1 MNLKAKAEALLA
13 LHKGGRILVLVN
25 AWDVASA
32 RIVEVAG
39 APVVATTSAGVAN
52 SLGYAD
58 GQRIPR
64 AMMIEAVARIVRAVA
79 VPVTADVEAGY
90 GPAPE
95 DAAETARQALAAGA
109 AGLNIEDST
118 KDATNPLFPVA
129 QQVARIRA
137 AREAAAAQDVPLVI
151 NARTD
156 VFLAS
161 VGEPES
167 RFDEA
172 VRRANAYREAGAD
185 CLFVPAVTDASA
197 IAALVNAIRGP
208 LNVLAGPGSPPAA
221 ELQRLG
227 VARVSTGSAFMR
239 GCYTGAREVAR
250 EILAAGSWESLLEN
264 SISYRE
270 INELVGNRPRTAER

>member
-1 MNLKAKAEALLA
+1 
-13 LHKGGRILVLVN
+13 
-25 AWDVASA
+25 
-32 RIVEVAG
+32 
-39 APVVATTSAGVAN
+39 
-52 SLGYAD
+52 
-58 GQRIPR
+58 
-64 AMMIEAVARIVRAVA
+64 
-79 VPVTADVEAGY
+79 
-90 GPAPE
+90 
-95 DAAETARQALAAGA
+95 
-109 AGLNIEDST
+109 
-118 KDATNPLFPVA
+118 LFPVA

-137 AREAAAAQDVPLVI
+137 VREAAAAQDVPLVI

-167 RFDEA
+167 RFDET

-197 IAALVNAIRGP
+197 IAALVSAIHGP
-208 LNVLAGPGSPPAA
+208 LNVLAGPGSPPVA

-239 GCYTGAREVAR
+239 GCYTRAREVAC
-250 EILAAGSWESLLEN
+250 EILAAGSWDSLLEN

-270 INELVGNRPRTAER
+270 INELVGSGPRTAQR